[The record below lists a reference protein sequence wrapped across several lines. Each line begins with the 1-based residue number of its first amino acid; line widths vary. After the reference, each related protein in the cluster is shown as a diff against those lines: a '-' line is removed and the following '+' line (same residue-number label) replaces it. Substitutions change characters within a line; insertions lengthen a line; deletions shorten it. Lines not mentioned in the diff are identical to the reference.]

1 MNAYEEILKTKT
13 IGTIK
18 NGHCVWKAMMVL
30 LDNYRTAS
38 VDEGTTNEYLNALH
52 LLSET
57 FEYTYFR
64 EYLDD
69 ILQEIGS
76 VDISK
81 VEEVLK

>member
-1 MNAYEEILKTKT
+1 MNAYEEILRTKT
-13 IGTIK
+13 IGTLK
-18 NGHCVWKAMMVL
+18 NGYCVWKAMMVL

-57 FEYTYFR
+57 FEYQYFR

-76 VDISK
+76 VDMNK